1 MNIKHSSWKQNRISI
16 SLNFT
21 RQKIIQI
28 GARLVRTSFTLSLN
42 WLATLSRNSWPAF
55 QGDQL
60 FFALLSEHKPQT

>member
-42 WLATLSRNSWPAF
+42 WLATLPRNSWPAF